1 MNVLVVGSGGRE
13 HALAWKLA
21 QCESVRVSAL
31 PGNPGIETAAACIQA
46 DPMEFDA
53 AAEACHAR
61 QIDLVVVGPENP
73 LIAGMADEL
82 TRRGLLVFGPS
93 KACARIEGSKA
104 FAKALMRECGI
115 PTAEFETFSEVQ
127 PAVDYA
133 RGKTAAEGGVVV
145 KADGQALGKGVFVCD
160 TFEQAREAIHA
171 ILVEKR
177 FGDAGSGVVVESKLS
192 GTELSL
198 IAVCSGTKYRLL
210 PVCRDYKR
218 ALDGDRGSNT
228 GGMGAVSPLDNIST
242 QTAGELGE
250 QFIAPV
256 LRRMEA
262 GGTPYCGALFAG
274 LMLTDSGPFALE
286 YNCRFGDPETQAAL
300 LRIESDFARLLACVA
315 QGEPLPEIHVS
326 AQASA
331 VVVIA
336 AKGYPGDYAKG
347 IPIPDLVMSGVEV
360 FHAGTSRSG
369 SQLVSSGGR
378 VLNVGA
384 LGENVEQAAKKVY
397 NTIAGRF
404 GSEWQ
409 YRSDIGVAQF
419 VRHDA

>member
-1 MNVLVVGSGGRE
+1 VNVLVLGSGGRE

-21 QCESVRVSAL
+21 QAESARVFAL
-31 PGNPGIETAAACIQA
+31 PGNPGIENAAACIQG
-46 DPMEFDA
+46 DPMDFDGVA
-53 AAEACHAR
+53 NACKSR
-61 QIDLVVVGPENP
+61 KIDLVVVGPENP
-73 LIAGMADEL
+73 LIAGITDHL

-104 FAKALMRECGI
+104 FAKAFMRECGI
-115 PTAEFETFSEVQ
+115 PTADFETFADQQ
-127 PAVDYA
+127 PALDFAVHKL
-133 RGKTAAEGGVVV
+133 RSEGGVVV

-160 TFEQAREAIHA
+160 SFEQTREAVRA

-177 FGDAGSGVVVESKLS
+177 FGDAGSGVVVESRLS

-198 IAVCSGTKYRLL
+198 IAVCSGTEYRLL

-218 ALDGDRGSNT
+218 ALDGDRGPNT
-228 GGMGAVSPLDNIST
+228 GGMGAVSPLEKIST
-242 QTAGELGE
+242 QTASELGE
-250 QFIAPV
+250 RFIAPV

-262 GGTPYCGALFAG
+262 EGTPYCGALFAG

-286 YNCRFGDPETQAAL
+286 YNCRFGDPETQAAM
-300 LRIESDFARLLACVA
+300 LRIESDFAQLLAA
-315 QGEPLPEIHVS
+315 AARSEPLPEIQVS
-326 AQASA
+326 DHASV

-347 IPIPDLVMSGVEV
+347 IPIPDLAMSGVEV
-360 FHAGTSRSG
+360 FHAGTNRRG

-384 LGENVEQAAKKVY
+384 LGASVEQAAKKVY